1 MRGRAPRAAEAL
13 GQDVAVTEPMDPAP
27 AHSPAAAAPRVA
39 AGDTGSRLD
48 RRGVLVAFA
57 LALGVILI
65 IAAIAATLIDAPD
78 APPDCPPGTEC
89 GGPPPAADAKP
100 ASVPFSVIP
109 ARPAALPPGTIG
121 IRAGTPWKST
131 DFGFE
136 FEYPDLWAVDTS
148 DGRRA
153 DLVFQAGVDALLVV
167 AGVPA
172 SEASTEAY
180 ADRWFDLV
188 QAQAPDLR
196 IDTTDKNA
204 ILGPSIGTVDG
215 VGRTYA
221 GSWVSPQGA
230 TTPIG
235 VSLITA
241 TDGRTTVAVVLVV
254 WNPDR
259 RIGSSW
265 LQYAVR
271 QTAEMSLKTFRWGP
285 TQ

>member
-1 MRGRAPRAAEAL
+1 M
-13 GQDVAVTEPMDPAP
+13 TEPIDPD
-27 AHSPAAAAPRVA
+27 AAPSRAA
-39 AGDTGSRLD
+39 AGDAGSRLGG
-48 RRGVLVAFA
+48 RGVLVGFA
-57 LALGVILI
+57 VVLGVFLL

-89 GGPPPAADAKP
+89 SGPPPGGEASRAPAAILP
-100 ASVPFSVIP
+100 TSPP
-109 ARPAALPPGTIG
+109 ALPPDTVG

-136 FEYPDLWAVDTS
+136 FEYPDLWAVDSS

-153 DLVFQAGVDALLVV
+153 DLDFQAGVDALLIV
-167 AGVPA
+167 AAVPA
-172 SEASTEAY
+172 AEASAEAY
-180 ADRWFDLV
+180 ADRWFGNV
-188 QAQAPDLR
+188 RAEAPDLR
-196 IDTTDKNA
+196 IDPTDKNA

-215 VGRTYA
+215 VGRSYA
-221 GSWVSPQGA
+221 GSWSTPQGA

-241 TDGRTTVAVVLVV
+241 TDGRVTVAVVLVV
-254 WNPDR
+254 WNPDQ
-259 RIGSSW
+259 RIGSTW

-285 TQ
+285 VP